1 MIEWDRN
8 SLRFIYKKVSDY
20 SGRKRINITN
30 KDGLIK
36 DDAVIIMKQSD
47 FNELINDYERLLK
60 QEQEQTN
67 SKVTADAIADK
78 YIKPIHESY
87 DKQLKQ
93 YEETI
98 KNKDLEIG
106 MLRKTFHDYD
116 KQVYNLGLL
125 DILKHE
131 NKKIS
136 DNLNSNVWISQPDK
150 VITDAEVKKL
160 TGDNNGGQE
169 E

>member
-1 MIEWDRN
+1 MN
-8 SLRFIYKKVSDY
+8 TLRFIDKTVSDY

-30 KDGLIK
+30 KDGLVK
-36 DDAVIIMKQSD
+36 NDAVIVMKQAD
-47 FNELINDYERLLK
+47 FNELMTDYERLLK
-60 QEQEQTN
+60 QEQEQDN

-78 YIKPIHESY
+78 FIKPIQDSH
-87 DKQLKQ
+87 DKQLNDLKKQ

-98 KNKDLEIG
+98 KNKDIEIG
-106 MLRKTFHDYD
+106 MLRQIFHDYD

-136 DNLNSNVWISQPDK
+136 DDLNRNVWISQPDK
-150 VITDAEVKKL
+150 MVTDAEVKKL
-160 TGDNNGGQE
+160 NGDNNGGQE